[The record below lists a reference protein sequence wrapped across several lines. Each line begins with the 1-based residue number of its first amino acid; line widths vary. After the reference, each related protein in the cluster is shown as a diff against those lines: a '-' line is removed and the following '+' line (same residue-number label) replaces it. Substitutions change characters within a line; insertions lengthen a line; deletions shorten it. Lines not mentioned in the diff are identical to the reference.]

1 MVTSEPSARLR
12 PVGYSLPMTTLVGI
26 QARNWALLG
35 ADTRVTE
42 DGSIYQMAKERSK
55 IIQHDDFTIACA
67 GDMRAIN
74 ILESGLKIPKSTFIK
89 NDAQF
94 VTGFLVPAMKKAFC
108 DAGYEKTS
116 EGQASHESEFLVIY
130 KAKIY
135 ALGGDYSW
143 VQDSRGI
150 YALGSGGQVALG
162 ALASLVGDSITRR
175 DARAWALKAL
185 DIASNYNSD
194 TAPPFHVVIKDL
206 VV

>member
-1 MVTSEPSARLR
+1 
-12 PVGYSLPMTTLVGI
+12 MTTLVGI

-74 ILESGLKIPKSTFIK
+74 ILESGLKIPKTTVVK
-89 NDAQF
+89 NDAHF
-94 VTGFLVPAMKKAFC
+94 VTGFLVP
-108 DAGYEKTS
+108 AGYEKTS
-116 EGQASHESEFLVIY
+116 EGQSSHESEFLVIY
-130 KAKIY
+130 HAKIY

-162 ALASLVGDSITRR
+162 ALASLVGDTITRR
-175 DARAWALKAL
+175 DARTWALKAL
-185 DIASNYNSD
+185 DIASKYNSD
-194 TAPPFHVVIKDL
+194 TAPPFHGVIKDEI
-206 VV
+206 V